1 MRQLSAACERWHIP
15 LVAAAVQFPLGHPA
29 VRSVLVGCRSVNELD
44 EDVRLFDLDIPAGL
58 WDELR
63 DAGLLPEDVAT
74 P

>member
-1 MRQLSAACERWHIP
+1 
-15 LVAAAVQFPLGHPA
+15 
-29 VRSVLVGCRSVNELD
+29 VNELD